1 METRLGGDPSPG
13 DESRRQIDAHRS
25 RLPQPTAGRD
35 GTGSGVG
42 AGRCPPYPP
51 PTPAGH
57 PHRQTDRPRPM
68 AVRAAGTS
76 GGEGELCRPPSRRTP
91 PPLWDGSRLWGLPS
105 GDGLQ
110 PSPHSASRL
119 SPAGGHPA
127 PAACFGRGNNRFE
140 AGEAEAGR
148 PSPSSGGRGATGQ
161 GRASSPPG
169 LWREAAGS
177 AVPGQGPAGD
187 SVPRKGRDRD
197 STGKSC
203 VEMVM
208 GEAVWGRDS
217 SLCRL
222 GSTVLKNGL
231 VRGRCNKGQKLYLV
245 MNDLTY
251 LIYWRLTGGTQRALP
266 LKENA

>member
-1 METRLGGDPSPG
+1 M
-13 DESRRQIDAHRS
+13 
-25 RLPQPTAGRD
+25 PTAI
-35 GTGSGVG
+35 
-42 AGRCPPYPP
+42 P
-51 PTPAGH
+51 
-57 PHRQTDRPRPM
+57 
-68 AVRAAGTS
+68 
-76 GGEGELCRPPSRRTP
+76 ENP

-208 GEAVWGRDS
+208 GEAV
-217 SLCRL
+217 
-222 GSTVLKNGL
+222 
-231 VRGRCNKGQKLYLV
+231 
-245 MNDLTY
+245 
-251 LIYWRLTGGTQRALP
+251 
-266 LKENA
+266 

>member
-91 PPLWDGSRLWGLPS
+91 PRCGTVPASGACLRATASNLPLTALPASARPAVTRRRPPASGGEITALKPGKPKPGGRLLPAGVEGQQGRGGLPAPRGS
-105 GDGLQ
+105 GERQ
-110 PSPHSASRL
+110 
-119 SPAGGHPA
+119 
-127 PAACFGRGNNRFE
+127 
-140 AGEAEAGR
+140 
-148 PSPSSGGRGATGQ
+148 
-161 GRASSPPG
+161 RA
-169 LWREAAGS
+169 R
-177 AVPGQGPAGD
+177 
-187 SVPRKGRDRD
+187 RCRDRARPG
-197 STGKSC
+197 TVCRGK
-203 VEMVM
+203 V
-208 GEAVWGRDS
+208 
-217 SLCRL
+217 
-222 GSTVLKNGL
+222 
-231 VRGRCNKGQKLYLV
+231 
-245 MNDLTY
+245 
-251 LIYWRLTGGTQRALP
+251 GTEILQG
-266 LKENA
+266 KVV